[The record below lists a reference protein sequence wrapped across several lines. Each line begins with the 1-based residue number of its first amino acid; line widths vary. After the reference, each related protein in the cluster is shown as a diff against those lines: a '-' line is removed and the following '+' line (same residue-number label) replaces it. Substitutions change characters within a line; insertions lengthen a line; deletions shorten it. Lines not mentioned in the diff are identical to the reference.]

1 MVANPGTPRGML
13 SKGTEIHQNGMI
25 AVIEKVTE
33 RHAKA
38 GELIGD
44 SSGLSGVLADVRRLL
59 GLPINVLIEG
69 ESGTGKELLAR
80 ALHFEDP
87 ARKGGRFVP
96 VNCAA
101 LPEQLLEAELF
112 GHRKGLFTGADRDRH
127 GLIRRADGGT
137 LFLDEVSELP
147 LPLQPKLLRVLQE
160 RAVRPLGHSAELPV
174 DVRVICATNRPLR
187 TCMAKGRFRADLFYR
202 LAEFELCVPPLR
214 ERRGDILPLARHF
227 LAQFSRQFG
236 KERLLS
242 LSSEAAVWLQNRDWA
257 ENNVRELSVTLKR
270 AVLRC
275 DGPVL
280 QLGHLLADEPRVPAL
295 PLGSQLQIMERDH
308 LEAALQKSA
317 GNISAAARL
326 LGMKRSTLFDRLRK
340 LGIEKP

>member
-1 MVANPGTPRGML
+1 MT
-13 SKGTEIHQNGMI
+13 
-25 AVIEKVTE
+25 AVIEKVIE
-33 RHAKA
+33 RHAGA
-38 GELIGD
+38 GELIGK
-44 SSGLSGVLADVRRLL
+44 SNGLAGVLADVRRLL

-80 ALHFEDP
+80 SLHFDDP
-87 ARKGGRFVP
+87 GRKKGRFVP

-112 GHRKGLFTGADRDRH
+112 GHRKGLFTGADRDRD

-137 LFLDEVSELP
+137 LFLDEISELP
-147 LPLQPKLLRVLQE
+147 LYLQPKLLRVVQE

-174 DVRVICATNRPLR
+174 DVRVICATNRHLR
-187 TCMAKGRFRADLFYR
+187 KAMEMGQFRADLFYR

-214 ERRGDILPLARHF
+214 ERRGDILPLAHHF

-236 KERLLS
+236 KGGLLS
-242 LSSEAAVWLQNRDWA
+242 LSREAAAWLQSRDWA
-257 ENNVRELSVTLKR
+257 ENNVRELSVALKR

-280 QLGHLLADEPRVPAL
+280 QLRHLLADQPKVSVL

>member
-1 MVANPGTPRGML
+1 MP
-13 SKGTEIHQNGMI
+13 
-25 AVIEKVTE
+25 E
-33 RHAKA
+33 RHDET
-38 GELIGD
+38 GELIGN
-44 SSGLSGVLADVRRLL
+44 SNGLAEVLADVRRLL

-80 ALHFEDP
+80 SLHFDDP
-87 ARKGGRFVP
+87 ARKRGRFVA

-112 GHRKGLFTGADRDRH
+112 GHRKGLFTGADRDRD

-137 LFLDEVSELP
+137 LFLDEISELP

-174 DVRVICATNRPLR
+174 DLRVICATNRPLR
-187 TCMAKGRFRADLFYR
+187 TCMGAGQFRPDLFYR
-202 LAEFELCVPPLR
+202 LAEFELCMPPLR

-227 LAQFSRQFG
+227 FAQFTHQFG
-236 KERLLS
+236 KSGLRS
-242 LSSEAAVWLQNRDWA
+242 LSSDAAAWLQSRDWA
-257 ENNVRELSVTLKR
+257 ENNVRELSVALKR

-280 QLGHLLADEPRVPAL
+280 QLRHLLADEPQIPVL
-295 PLGSQLQIMERDH
+295 PLGSQLQILERHH
-308 LEAALQKSA
+308 LEAALRQSA
-317 GNISAAARL
+317 GNISAAARM